1 MQNKGQ
7 LSMFIIM
14 GILLLLVVSIYFA
27 LRSFVTSI
35 NMEKED
41 KMAGDFATMAERVN
55 IYTGE
60 CVKNFARDT
69 LDLFGAIG
77 TTLEPREGRFMLNE
91 IQPVAYLRV
100 NDKDYLPAIEDWQ
113 KTITQIFN
121 GLLVTCNYST
131 FQTHGIEV
139 THGTMDTTVTV
150 GDKSVDFKT
159 NYPIHI
165 AAGPT
170 SKEYMKY
177 SVNIPVRLG
186 YIHGAMH
193 EIISKEIT
201 NPGFIP
207 LSVISQ
213 YDLGIMALPFKEQDT
228 SVYYITDR
236 NPKLKD
242 PYYLFFADKDEVIPL
257 E

>member
-1 MQNKGQ
+1 MRNKGQ
-7 LSMFIIM
+7 LSMFIIL
-14 GILLLLVVSIYFA
+14 GILLIVIAGIYFG
-27 LRSFVTSI
+27 LKSFVESA
-35 NMEKED
+35 NMEKEG
-41 KMAGDFATMAERVN
+41 KMAGDFATIAERVN

-60 CVKNFARDT
+60 CVKNYARGA

-91 IQPVAYLRV
+91 VQPVAYLRV
-100 NDKDYLPAIEDWQ
+100 NEKDYLPTIEDWQ
-113 KTITQIFN
+113 DTIMNIFN
-121 GLLVTCNYST
+121 KLLTGCNYSA
-131 FQTHGIEV
+131 FHAQGVEV
-139 THGTMDTTVTV
+139 THGTMDTTVTI

-159 NYPIHI
+159 NYPIHV

-177 SVNIPVRLG
+177 SVNVPVRLG

-193 EIISKEIT
+193 EIISKEIN

-213 YDLGIMALPFKEQDT
+213 YDLGIMALPFKELDT
-228 SVYYITDR
+228 SIYYITDR